1 MIHIKS
7 YSRYRAI
14 HSLTLSIR
22 PFYCHIIR
30 GHTVH
35 DIRIDRHFFGL
46 HFPWRIYFVFKKW
59 SSSGLFYGRICWG
72 YLLNPLNLELEF
84 WYFVKSTSLVT
95 DCWCPLSESIQTS
108 SGKATTK
115 LFCLGRIKDHNVEEP
130 IYYPSE
136 KIFSVQ
142 NDFEIKIREKIG
154 SKEFTTVELL
164 VRFHLDEHLCIY
176 WSGQKSVKTSRSKLY
191 QNFENVLHLKRIS
204 WRLASKAMLE
214 SQEMRRCITRPFLV
228 NPH

>member
-1 MIHIKS
+1 MSQNFQLDCQVQLPGATWTSKTENWVFPIKYDS
-7 YSRYRAI
+7 YQIIQSI
-14 HSLTLSIR
+14 QSVQSLALSIR

-115 LFCLGRIKDHNVEEP
+115 LFCLGKIKDHNVEKP
-130 IYYPSE
+130 IYYSSE
-136 KIFSVQ
+136 KNIFS
-142 NDFEIKIREKIG
+142 
-154 SKEFTTVELL
+154 SKWF
-164 VRFHLDEHLCIY
+164 RNKNPRKNWKQRIY
-176 WSGQKSVKTSRSKLY
+176 DRWTSRQISLRRASVHLLIRPKKCK
-191 QNFENVLHLKRIS
+191 NFTV
-204 WRLASKAMLE
+204 
-214 SQEMRRCITRPFLV
+214 
-228 NPH
+228 